1 MSTIIPS
8 TLMTEDQ
15 AKLLEK
21 INKQEDLFSS
31 KKKGNAFFGNRVWQS
46 AKVRSHATCA
56 ATEFGRAPGAAKASA
71 ECSFPRKQTTEE
83 EPAAMS
89 EAGRSNPGRREPARL
104 RGGKRRIVWSGR
116 PATCAATTKGFA
128 YAWCVPYCSSCP
140 IIDCA
145 VKGKGVRWGSGQ
157 QL

>member
-1 MSTIIPS
+1 MSTIIPC

-46 AKVRSHATCA
+46 AKVRSHAPCA

-89 EAGRSNPGRREPARL
+89 EAGRSKPWPSRARTFARRETKNRLVRTAGDVRRHHEGLCLCLVRAVLLLLPHNRL
-104 RGGKRRIVWSGR
+104 RR
-116 PATCAATTKGFA
+116 
-128 YAWCVPYCSSCP
+128 
-140 IIDCA
+140 
-145 VKGKGVRWGSGQ
+145 
-157 QL
+157 